1 MKRNNNN
8 HNIHA
13 SSVNDMPDIEIVDLE
28 NDTMQDTD
36 SDNFHSGNTRS
47 GSVHNFHTD
56 SDDDIEDLY
65 VDADEE
71 IPEGEESVAPA
82 GIRRFLNFHVLFA
95 LVLLIVVGVVGYRV
109 THWGQR
115 ISQSDIFKDG
125 QGSYDDSW
133 DSILPLTDEN
143 GQMIINDASNIVVF
157 GNAPFADDRDSSD
170 NLANLIAKE
179 TDTTVYNCS
188 ISGSYLAAQQLNYD
202 PTVAPMDA
210 YCLYWLVN
218 LAVGVPLDGYYTDAA
233 NALGDKTPA
242 EAEEVINT
250 LKTLDFNTIDTVAIM
265 YDATDYLSGNAM
277 YSDENPTDPTQF
289 TGNLEASIEVLQNYY
304 PQIRIIVMSPTYAYA
319 VDENG
324 EKVEAEVVE
333 DKNEDSAEE
342 EKKDKTIYYVTDEK
356 QQSQYINMFKAAKM
370 DAVMLTDRIDQPF
383 ISQLEAKNE
392 GIHFARIDADLTDAF
407 KAKTS
412 KKTQE
417 ELNAQAEKVEKLV
430 QKALKNDKIKVK
442 IEKLKNKKVSSV
454 LTVSEESRRMQDMMK
469 MYGGGMDMSMFGA
482 EGETLVLN
490 ANHPLVTY
498 ITEHEDD
505 ANTEMI
511 CEQLYD
517 LAKLQNA
524 PLSPEA
530 MTKFVARSNDIM
542 LLLAKQ

>member
-8 HNIHA
+8 HNIHV

-36 SDNFHSGNTRS
+36 SGNFHSGNTRS
-47 GSVHNFHTD
+47 SSVHNFHTD

-71 IPEGEESVAPA
+71 IPEGEESAAPA

-324 EKVEAEVVE
+324 
-333 DKNEDSAEE
+333 D
-342 EKKDKTIYYVTDEK
+342 Y
-356 QQSQYINMFKAAKM
+356 
-370 DAVMLTDRIDQPF
+370 
-383 ISQLEAKNE
+383 
-392 GIHFARIDADLTDAF
+392 
-407 KAKTS
+407 
-412 KKTQE
+412 
-417 ELNAQAEKVEKLV
+417 
-430 QKALKNDKIKVK
+430 
-442 IEKLKNKKVSSV
+442 VSSDMYIYNGRDV
-454 LTVSEESRRMQDMMK
+454 LSTYVIKECYSANIHSVSFMDNL
-469 MYGGGMDMSMFGA
+469 YGS
-482 EGETLVLN
+482 
-490 ANHPLVTY
+490 
-498 ITEHEDD
+498 ITEDNADEYLVDNLHL
-505 ANTEMI
+505 NVKGRKLI
-511 CEQLYD
+511 
-517 LAKLQNA
+517 AKRFEYFLNYYSKDYASQ
-524 PLSPEA
+524 E
-530 MTKFVARSNDIM
+530 K
-542 LLLAKQ
+542 